1 MNKNDNVFDMNDYY
15 DAESIDEFEN
25 YEEKDYY
32 DEDKIDDVSDDYF
45 EDENEDEEDDAD
57 SLYGED
63 SYESFK
69 SETSGRKRG
78 QKKPAKTPIKGTEV
92 HQRFFKIMEDYHSG
106 DIKKKQYAQE
116 CAIEELKGFIYHII
130 KKSYSTYARNNF
142 YDLIQEGKLGIMEGM
157 KKYDPNKSMPTTFF
171 SPYIKHEIQ
180 GHITKQVD
188 KTTAHYSSSIKK
200 INRAIE
206 AFESTGKPYTNV
218 DISIQT
224 QLSLETVNQSMAIK
238 NYRDEIHID
247 ACVPGMID
255 NNIASQRLPT
265 PEEEYFQKEETEIL
279 YRAIAETLTP
289 QEIQVC
295 QFHFGLNDTETL
307 SEGEISKRLGIPK
320 DKVKKLINS
329 SIRKLKDSELK
340 NLYRNHL
347 AEEDRLIKETQLSTM
362 PTLTLNEQMDILE
375 GLTDDDV

>member
-1 MNKNDNVFDMNDYY
+1 MSKNDNIFDMNDYY
-15 DAESIDEFEN
+15 DAEYIDEFEGYDEAEEYPEEELDDNPSEN
-25 YEEKDYY
+25 YEEM
-32 DEDKIDDVSDDYF
+32 DDFADD
-45 EDENEDEEDDAD
+45 
-57 SLYGED
+57 LYGDD
-63 SYESFK
+63 SYQSFQ
-69 SETSGRKRG
+69 SQTSGRKRG
-78 QKKPAKTPIKGTEV
+78 EKKAPKAPVKGTEV
-92 HQRFFKIMEDYHSG
+92 HQRFFQIMEDYHSG

-130 KKSYSTYARNNF
+130 KKSYSTYAKNNF

-206 AFESTGKPYTNV
+206 GFESTGKPYTNV
-218 DISIQT
+218 DIAIQT

-255 NNIASQRLPT
+255 NNTTSQRMPT
-265 PEEEYFQKEETEIL
+265 PEEEYFKREETEVL

-295 QFHFGLNDTETL
+295 QYHFGLNDTETL
-307 SEGEISKRLGIPK
+307 SEGEISKRMGIPK

-347 AEEDRLIKETQLSTM
+347 AEEDKLIKETKLSTM
-362 PTLTLNEQMDILE
+362 PTLTLDAQLDILE